1 MLDHKKVHVIS
12 LWQENI
18 CTCLKQAR
26 IGCTLFAARER
37 YDASL
42 QRSSLATVAGLN
54 NDGSSPGVSTLREGL
69 LEHCHVH
76 EISSLHQQQIDLG
89 GCKYLKIITMPTF
102 AGGDLDNDE
111 RAAFIATEYVANLHM
126 HF

>member
-1 MLDHKKVHVIS
+1 MLDHNKVHVIS

-76 EISSLHQQQIDLG
+76 EISSLEFDLLQCLVVIISNPG
-89 GCKYLKIITMPTF
+89 RVHLTHDSHDIPAISVGVDECK
-102 AGGDLDNDE
+102 A
-111 RAAFIATEYVANLHM
+111 HS
-126 HF
+126 